1 MAIGGGTDEGDL
13 NILEKMIRMIDKYGF
28 LKVLKAIFVI
38 SLFIYAIYNVSNI
51 GSVVEAAFDEQRKR
65 HDMAIEYREE
75 IDPIIR
81 LQLNQ
86 LLLNTGCN
94 RAFVIEMHNGEKNMA
109 GLPFKKGEMTY
120 EEVSAGTVRIDEDY
134 TNLNLS
140 RFPFTT
146 YLKDHISWYGSTQEL
161 RKIDEK
167 IALRLESNDT
177 KYIFIKCL
185 YASNGKETA
194 YLGITYNKEQ
204 DFTPEQILKIRD
216 YAEKASNIIV
226 TKLDITKFEF

>member
-120 EEVSAGTVRIDEDY
+120 D